1 MSFSFSR
8 RQNATEPVQY
18 LCHYKIYSL
27 IPCLETKEQIS
38 ACHELSWNIMDYIIA
53 WVSTGLLSGGKKILL
68 TLFYDYQQGNVKRI
82 ISSIYK
88 VWGP

>member
-1 MSFSFSR
+1 
-8 RQNATEPVQY
+8 
-18 LCHYKIYSL
+18 
-27 IPCLETKEQIS
+27 
-38 ACHELSWNIMDYIIA
+38 MDYIITR
-53 WVSTGLLSGGKKILL
+53 VSTGLLSGGKKILL